1 MVKSPFQFLFGSVSM
16 FVIDFLTQGA
26 DVCHENQGQVQGK
39 CHHTAQKEPWE
50 WQDMGM
56 IIG

>member
-50 WQDMGM
+50 
-56 IIG
+56 